1 MLLKIKLI
9 FILFYLFHYDFKKLK
24 YNEIQYYLNT
34 FSFLEEKP
42 INMNDTL
49 ILKRKNEY
57 FRNVF

>member
-9 FILFYLFHYDFKKLK
+9 FILFFLFHYDLKKLK
-24 YNEIQYYLNT
+24 SNEIQYYLNT

-49 ILKRKNEY
+49 ILI
-57 FRNVF
+57 